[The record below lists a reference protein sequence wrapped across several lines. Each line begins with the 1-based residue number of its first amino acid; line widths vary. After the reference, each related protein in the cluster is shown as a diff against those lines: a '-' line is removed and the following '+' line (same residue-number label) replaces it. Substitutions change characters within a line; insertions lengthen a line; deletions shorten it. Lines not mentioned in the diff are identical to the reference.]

1 MEIVKQYL
9 EKRIEEL
16 NELYI
21 DAIGSDETNKIILI
35 SSGIAELKQV
45 LTLFNEEYE
54 KNEEKL
60 SILNDVISDMQSE
73 LFSRER

>member
-9 EKRIEEL
+9 EKRIELLEKGLQNSLYSKLTAEQYRTLLQEL
-16 NELYI
+16 E
-21 DAIGSDETNKIILI
+21 
-35 SSGIAELKQV
+35 QV

-60 SILNDVISDMQSE
+60 SILNDVISNMQSE